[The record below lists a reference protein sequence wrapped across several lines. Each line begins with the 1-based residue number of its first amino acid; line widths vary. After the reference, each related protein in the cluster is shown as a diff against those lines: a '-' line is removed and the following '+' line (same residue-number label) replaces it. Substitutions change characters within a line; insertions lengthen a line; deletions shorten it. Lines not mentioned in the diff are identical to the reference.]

1 MKLLKLD
8 PLYRNY
14 LVVKHGLKLDA
25 HGNEIMVGLTAS
37 ESVEYLTMM
46 NDIST
51 EARFSAHIDP
61 ERFVTLYE
69 RHVAAL
75 PTHPSIFD
83 TLGPSIW

>member
-1 MKLLKLD
+1 MKLLNLD

-25 HGNEIMVGLTAS
+25 NGDEIMVGLTVF
-37 ESVEYLTMM
+37 ESVEYIIMM
-46 NDIST
+46 DDIST

-61 ERFVTLYE
+61 ERFVMLYE
-69 RHVAAL
+69 RHIAAL
-75 PTHPSIFD
+75 PILTSIFD